1 MIDEQVETTS
11 VLRVLNGRLA
21 GVEKAL
27 PAGGSVS
34 IGYQF
39 WQNIVIREPTTRDI
53 ALDLLIDETGAR
65 LTVLS
70 GEANL
75 LGSTIRAG
83 ETALLPAYVPF
94 SIGGI
99 ALAWGEAS
107 SARWGEASGLAAV
120 VPIPPAPPPTIQDKA
135 VTMLSKAGDR
145 ASEMLAGWRL
155 PAIVGAGVLLISAAA
170 AGPVI
175 DAIGLGPDHAVK
187 VEHALDKAGL
197 PALRAANSST
207 TGSVIVSGVVG
218 SEQDRIKAEQ
228 VLRATYVPTQLNVQT
243 SQDLARA
250 SADVARIRG
259 LQASARPIGLASI
272 ELHTSPLSPEARDQ
286 LVSAVK
292 SDVREVQNVVVQDD
306 LPAQDDAP
314 VKTVNDATKKVSTV
328 VAGDPAYIQTA
339 DGARYFPGAMMPS
352 GHRLVGIEGQTVLL
366 EKDGREIRLTF

>member
-1 MIDEQVETTS
+1 MNDDHVETTS
-11 VLRVLNGRLA
+11 VLRVLTGRLA
-21 GVEKAL
+21 GVEKVL
-27 PAGGSVS
+27 PASGSVS

-75 LGSTIRAG
+75 LGSTIKAG

-107 SARWGEASGLAAV
+107 SARWSEAGGLAAV
-120 VPIPPAPPPTIQDKA
+120 VPVPPAPPPTIQDKA
-135 VTMLSKAGDR
+135 VTVLSKVGDR

-170 AGPVI
+170 AGPVM
-175 DAIGLGPDHAVK
+175 DAIGFGADHAVK
-187 VEHALDKAGL
+187 VERALDKAGL
-197 PALRAANSST
+197 PALRAASSST

-218 SEQDRIKAEQ
+218 SEQDRLKAEQ

-259 LQASARPIGLASI
+259 LQASARPIGLASV
-272 ELHTSPLSPEARDQ
+272 ELHTSPLSPEARNQ

-306 LPAQDDAP
+306 LPPQDDAP
-314 VKTVNDATKKVSTV
+314 VKTMNDATKKVSTV
-328 VAGDPAYIQTA
+328 VAGDPAYIQTV

-366 EKDGREIRLTF
+366 EKDGREIRLSF